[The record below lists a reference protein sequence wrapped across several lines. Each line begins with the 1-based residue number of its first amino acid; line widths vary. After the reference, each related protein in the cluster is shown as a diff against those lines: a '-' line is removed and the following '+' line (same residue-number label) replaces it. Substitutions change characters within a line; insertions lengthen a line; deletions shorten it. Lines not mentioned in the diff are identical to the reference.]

1 MEGEYYIIK
10 MEKFNMKEIGL
21 MIQLKGLENIL
32 MKMEIII
39 QMNGKMVQKM
49 GKGKCVYQ
57 MELSYLM
64 EILLIIRRN

>member
-39 QMNGKMVQKM
+39 
-49 GKGKCVYQ
+49 
-57 MELSYLM
+57 
-64 EILLIIRRN
+64 